1 VSAERTTNAALDNG
15 RALKR
20 TIEARQRQLTGGA
33 NSSTLEGIVATMTGI
48 VAYMQAHLSRFK
60 AAAQT
65 FTTRRDNA
73 AQYLRA
79 FQLDHGLR
87 RPASKPDL
95 LMAILQIMFCGL
107 TEGAMAA
114 ALMVGEGSM
123 LPVQGLM
130 FGMVFAFI
138 NIAVA
143 ITGSFYGLR
152 FGLNTKATTDSNNSR
167 DFKRVGG
174 WACFGISLLIV
185 TLLVVTAARVRAVGS
200 HHNIFSWD
208 KVSFLQGFNDGFA
221 VALLALV
228 IVSSFIA
235 YAKGYSGFSDPVPGY
250 TKARREVEDDIIAEI
265 NALREQYEQ
274 DVDDAFEA
282 VEDQALDTIDD
293 AEAYLED
300 IEDDLSALIQDIAAH
315 NDALESAKDMLRQ
328 QADIQARNY
337 EAVTRQALVVVPDLE
352 LEAFDVL
359 RLEPPAST
367 DLANLTDVQSQVTHI
382 RAALAELTQT
392 HSDTIA
398 GIADAHGAFLAA
410 SPDLDVI
417 SPPTGV

>member
-1 VSAERTTNAALDNG
+1 MSAARTRNAALDDG
-15 RALKR
+15 RARKR
-20 TIEARQRQLTGGA
+20 DIEARLRQLVGGA
-33 NSSTLEGIVATMTGI
+33 NSFAVQGIVATVAGI
-48 VAYMQAHLSRFK
+48 VAYMQAHLGRFQ

-79 FQLDHGLR
+79 FQLEQGLR
-87 RPASKPDL
+87 RPATKPDPL
-95 LMAILQIMFCGL
+95 KAILLVMICGL
-107 TEGAMAA
+107 TEGAMAG
-114 ALMVGEGSM
+114 ALMVGEGAM
-123 LPVQGLM
+123 LPTQGLM

-152 FGLNTKATTDSNNSR
+152 YGLNTKAAAGSNGSK
-167 DFKRVGG
+167 DFRRLGG
-174 WACFGISLLIV
+174 WACFGFSLLIV
-185 TLLVVTAARVRAVGS
+185 ILLIVTASRVRAVGS
-200 HHNIFSWD
+200 HHDIFSWD
-208 KVSFLQGFNDGFA
+208 KVGFLQGFNDGFA

-265 NALREQYEQ
+265 SALREQYEQ
-274 DVDDAFEA
+274 DVDDAFEET
-282 VEDQALDTIDD
+282 EDQALDAIDD

-300 IEDDLSALIQDIAAH
+300 IEDDLNALIQDVAAH
-315 NDALESAKDMLRQ
+315 NDALESVKDMLRQ

-337 EAVTRQALVVVPDLE
+337 EAVTRQAPEVVPDLE
-352 LEAFDVL
+352 LSAFDAL
-359 RLEPPAST
+359 RLEPPALT
-367 DLANLTDVQSQVTHI
+367 DLPNLTDVQSQITHI
-382 RAALAELTQT
+382 RVTLAELTQT
-392 HSDTIA
+392 HSGTIA

-410 SPDLDVI
+410 SPDLDII

>member
-1 VSAERTTNAALDNG
+1 MSAGRTRNAALNDG
-15 RALKR
+15 RASKR
-20 TIEARQRQLTGGA
+20 DIEARLRQLVGGA
-33 NSSTLEGIVATMTGI
+33 NSPAVDGIVATIAGI
-48 VAYMQAHLSRFK
+48 AAYMQTHLGRFQ

-65 FTTRRDNA
+65 FTARRDNA

-79 FQLDHGLR
+79 FQLDNGLR
-87 RPASKPDL
+87 RPASKPDPL
-95 LMAILQIMFCGL
+95 KAILFVMICGL
-107 TEGAMAA
+107 AEGGMAGALMIGEGA
-114 ALMVGEGSM
+114 M

-143 ITGSFYGLR
+143 LTGSFYGLR
-152 FGLNTKATTDSNNSR
+152 YALNTKVAKSSK
-167 DFKRVGG
+167 DFRRVGG
-174 WACFGISLLIV
+174 WACFGVSLLIV
-185 TLLVVTAARVRAVGS
+185 TLLVVTASRVRAVGS
-200 HHNIFSWD
+200 HHDIFSWD
-208 KVSFLQGFNDGFA
+208 KVSFLQGFNNGYA

-250 TKARREVEDDIIAEI
+250 TKARREIEDDIIAEI

-274 DVDDAFEA
+274 DVDDAFEKT
-282 VEDQALDTIDD
+282 EDQALDAIDD

-315 NDALESAKDMLRQ
+315 NDALESAKDTLRQ
-328 QADIQARNY
+328 QADIHAKNY
-337 EAVTRQALVVVPDLE
+337 EAVTRQAPEVVPDLE
-352 LEAFDVL
+352 LAAFDAL
-359 RLEPPAST
+359 RLVPPAPT
-367 DLANLTDVQSQVTHI
+367 DLPNLTDVQSRVTHI
-382 RAALAELTQT
+382 RTALAELTQT

-398 GIADAHGAFLAA
+398 GIADAHGAFLTA

>member
-1 VSAERTTNAALDNG
+1 MSAARTRNAALDDG
-15 RALKR
+15 RASKR
-20 TIEARQRQLTGGA
+20 DIEAQQRQLVDGV
-33 NSSTLEGIVATMTGI
+33 NSPATEGIVAIITGI
-48 VAYMQAHLSRFK
+48 VAYMQAHLGRFQV
-60 AAAQT
+60 AAQT

-79 FQLDHGLR
+79 FQLDHGLG

-95 LMAILQIMFCGL
+95 LMAILQVMFCGL
-107 TEGAMAA
+107 TEGAMAG
-114 ALMVGEGSM
+114 ALMVGEGAM

-152 FGLNTKATTDSNNSR
+152 YALNTNVAKSSNGSIAFR
-167 DFKRVGG
+167 RVGG
-174 WACFGISLLIV
+174 WACFGVSLLIV
-185 TLLVVTAARVRAVGS
+185 TLLVVTASRVRAVGS
-200 HHNIFSWD
+200 HHDIFSWD
-208 KVSFLQGFNDGFA
+208 KVGFLQGFNDGFA

-250 TKARREVEDDIIAEI
+250 TKARRDVEDDIIA
-265 NALREQYEQ
+265 AMSGLREQFVQ
-274 DVDDAFEA
+274 DVDDAFEEA
-282 VEDQALDTIDD
+282 EDQALHAIDE

-300 IEDDLSALIQDIAAH
+300 TEDNLSALIQNIAAH
-315 NDALESAKDMLRQ
+315 NDTLESAKDTLRQ

-337 EAVTRQALVVVPDLE
+337 EAVTRQAPVVVPDLE
-352 LEAFDVL
+352 LEAFDAL

-367 DLANLTDVQSQVTHI
+367 DLPNLTDVQSQITHI
-382 RAALAELTQT
+382 QTALAELTHT
-392 HSDTIA
+392 HSDAIA
-398 GIADAHGAFLAA
+398 RIAEAHGAFLAA